1 MVKSK
6 SVLLQYVLILI
17 LGIAIAFLIIYIR
30 ARSNLNII
38 TDFAPDTTL
47 TDNPLMGYAP
57 DAGNTARCEQSNL
70 VYLSLTWAE
79 WEPREGV
86 YDTEGFEK
94 RCNILRWKNEHK
106 HAVLRF
112 VCDVPGDRDHIDIPQ
127 WLYERAGRGT
137 HYDTQIGRGYS
148 PDYSDKVF
156 MEYHAMAIKALAEYC
171 NRDHFVVFVEQGSL
185 GHWGEWHATGNS
197 GESLMPGAE
206 VCEQYASWYSDS
218 FINAKLLMRRNYEI
232 AVKGN
237 MGFYNDM
244 LGDTASTH
252 EWLEWMDKGGSQ
264 DTSGDP
270 LPLKRVDNAGRKQPV
285 GGEFTSSIPMEDIL
299 LKDIGNVLADV
310 SSSHMTFIGP
320 KTPDY
325 TDEAFAL
332 AAESV
337 QRRMGYRIYVSGL
350 KTQYVYSTNSIEL
363 QLTFNNAGNAG
374 FYFDWP
380 VTVYIY
386 DGNRNQVFW
395 EGLPLDLRDLNDGEA
410 VTVTS
415 MVPASSELREE
426 FYIGVDITDYT
437 GEEHVKLAIDTGGED
452 EYIGDVQVLYHHIG
466 L

>member
-1 MVKSK
+1 MDKRKST
-6 SVLLQYVLILI
+6 LIQYVLILI
-17 LGIAIAFLIIYIR
+17 LGIAIAWLITYIR
-30 ARSNLNII
+30 MRSNLNIV

-57 DAGNTARCEQSNL
+57 DSGNTAQCEKSNL

-79 WEPREGV
+79 WEPEEGV

-94 RCNILRWKNEHK
+94 KCNIRRWKEEHK

-112 VCDVPGDRDHIDIPQ
+112 VCDIPGDRDHIDIPQ
-127 WLYERAGRGT
+127 WLYDRTGNGV

-148 PDYSDKVF
+148 PDYTDKLF
-156 MEYHAMAIKALAEYC
+156 MERHDLALKALAEYC
-171 NRDHFVVFVEQGSL
+171 NRDHFVAFVELGSL

-197 GESLMPGAE
+197 GESLMPGE
-206 VCEQYASWYSDS
+206 DICSQYAAGYSDN
-218 FINAKLLMRRNYEI
+218 FINARLLMRRNYEV
-232 AVKGN
+232 AVKGK

-244 LGDTASTH
+244 LGDKDSTE
-252 EWLEWMDKGGSQ
+252 EWLEWMKNGGSQ
-264 DTSGDP
+264 HTGDEP
-270 LPLKRVDNAGRKQPV
+270 LPLRRVVNAGREQPI
-285 GGEFTSSIPMEDIL
+285 GGEFTSSIPMEDML
-299 LKDIGNVLADV
+299 LEDIGDVLAAV

-320 KTPDY
+320 KTPDL
-325 TDEAFAL
+325 TDEAYAL

-337 QRRMGYRIYVSGL
+337 LRRMGYRIYVSGL
-350 KTQYVYSTNSIEL
+350 KTRYDYSGNSIEL

-386 DGNRNQVFW
+386 DGDKKQIFW
-395 EGLPLDLRDLNDGEA
+395 EGLPLDLRDLNAGET

-415 MVPASSELREE
+415 MIPATSDLRDE
-426 FYIGVDITDYT
+426 FYIGVAITDYS
-437 GEEHVKLAIDTGGED
+437 GEEYLKLAIDTGGQD
-452 EYIGDVQVLYHHIG
+452 EYIGDVQVLYHHVG